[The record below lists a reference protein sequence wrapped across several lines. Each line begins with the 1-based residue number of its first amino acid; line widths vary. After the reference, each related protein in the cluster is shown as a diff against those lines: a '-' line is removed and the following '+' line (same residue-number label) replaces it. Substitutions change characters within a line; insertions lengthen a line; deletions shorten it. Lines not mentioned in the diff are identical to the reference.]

1 MSVPGAEGDDTIC
14 PVCDSER
21 TEEREAATG
30 MDELSH
36 RCLDCDAEFDDSG
49 GRIDL

>member
-1 MSVPGAEGDDTIC
+1 MSVPGAEGDETIC

-21 TEEREAATG
+21 TEEREEATG
-30 MDELSH
+30 MGELSH